1 MDTALRAFY
10 QIPLVGWLAKDAV
23 RGKPDARYY
32 FFFNIVILYAIM
44 VYMVGYPLLIVT
56 ALTGAAVML
65 TSIVAL
71 TATDMIEN
79 RIRRLRASDKRNA

>member
-1 MDTALRAFY
+1 MDMAIRTFY
-10 QIPLVGWLAKDAV
+10 QVPVVGWLAKDAA

-32 FFFNIVILYAIM
+32 FFFNIVILYAIT
-44 VYMVGYPLLIVT
+44 VYIVGYPLLIVT
-56 ALTGAAVML
+56 ALAAAALLL

-79 RIRRLRASDKRNA
+79 RVRALRTNGKRNA

>member
-1 MDTALRAFY
+1 MEMAIRAFY
-10 QIPLVGWLAKDAV
+10 QIPLVGWLAKDAA

-44 VYMVGYPLLIVT
+44 VYIVGYPLLIVT
-56 ALTGAAVML
+56 ALTATAVML

-79 RIRRLRASDKRNA
+79 RIRALREGNKRSA